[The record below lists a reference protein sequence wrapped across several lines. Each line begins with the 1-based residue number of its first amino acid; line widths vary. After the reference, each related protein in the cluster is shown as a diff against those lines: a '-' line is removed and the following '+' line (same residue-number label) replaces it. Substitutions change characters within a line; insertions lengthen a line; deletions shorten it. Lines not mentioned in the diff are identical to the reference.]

1 MQLSEPVAGTE
12 RYGRWGLNMTKLLCI
27 FLWCLAAVPIV
38 GQTSSPE
45 YQVGTIMKVSP
56 HHNSSGVQD
65 AAVPQYE
72 VSVKVGDNLFVVL
85 YTQPSGGTGVQF
97 AAGLQKLVLV
107 GTDTITFN
115 DTLGRSKV
123 APILQRQALPSQPAI
138 DWSKAP
144 SQYFSMKLQNLSDKL
159 NLTQDQQAKIKP
171 ILSQE
176 AGEAGQVI
184 GNPVLS
190 KEDQLNKV
198 EKLVQSS
205 DKKLRPF
212 LSPDQWNTL
221 LALRQDQKQELKT
234 LTENERDNP
243 PPK

>member
-1 MQLSEPVAGTE
+1 
-12 RYGRWGLNMTKLLCI
+12 MTKSLCVFLL
-27 FLWCLAAVPIV
+27 CLAAVPLL
-38 GQTSSPE
+38 GQTPSAQ
-45 YQVGTIMKVSP
+45 YQVGAIMKVSL
-56 HHNSSGVQD
+56 HHDTSG
-65 AAVPQYE
+65 AANAHVPQYD
-72 VSVKVGDNLFVVL
+72 VSVKVADTMYVVL
-85 YTQPSGGTGVQF
+85 YTQPSGSTGVQF

-115 DTLGRSKV
+115 DVLGRSTV
-123 APILQRQALPSQPAI
+123 VPILQRQALPSQPVI

-159 NLTQDQQAKIKP
+159 NLTPEQQTKIRP
-171 ILSQE
+171 SLSQE
-176 AGEAGQVI
+176 AGEAGQVM

-190 KEDQLNKV
+190 KEDQFNRV
-198 EKLVQSS
+198 EKIVQSS

-221 LALRQDQKQELKT
+221 QAMRQDQKLELKT
-234 LTENERDNP
+234 LTENERNNA

>member
-1 MQLSEPVAGTE
+1 MIKSLFVF
-12 RYGRWGLNMTKLLCI
+12 LL
-27 FLWCLAAVPIV
+27 CLAAVPLV
-38 GQTSSPE
+38 GETPSAQ
-45 YQVGTIMKVSP
+45 YQLGTIMKVNL
-56 HHNSSGVQD
+56 HHNTSGATVAD
-65 AAVPQYE
+65 APQYDI
-72 VSVKVGDNLFVVL
+72 SVKVGDTTYVVL
-85 YTQPSGGTGVQF
+85 YTQPSGSTGVQF

-115 DTLGRSKV
+115 DALGRSTV
-123 APILQRQALPSQPAI
+123 VPILQRQALPSQPAI

-144 SQYFSMKLQNLSDKL
+144 SQYFTMKLQNLSDRL
-159 NLTQDQQAKIKP
+159 NLTENQQAKIKP

-190 KEDQLNKV
+190 KEDQFNRV
-198 EKLVQSS
+198 EKIVQSS
-205 DKKLRPF
+205 DKKLKPF
-212 LSPDQWNTL
+212 LSPDQWSTL
-221 LALRQDQKQELKT
+221 QALRQDQKQELKT

>member
-1 MQLSEPVAGTE
+1 
-12 RYGRWGLNMTKLLCI
+12 MTKSLCVFLL
-27 FLWCLAAVPIV
+27 CLAAVPLL
-38 GQTSSPE
+38 GQTPSAQ
-45 YQVGTIMKVSP
+45 YQVGAIMKVSL
-56 HHNSSGVQD
+56 HHNPSG
-65 AAVPQYE
+65 AANSDVPQYDI
-72 VSVKVGDNLFVVL
+72 SVKVADTMYVVL
-85 YTQPSGGTGVQF
+85 YTQPSGSTGVQF

-115 DTLGRSKV
+115 DVLGRSTV
-123 APILQRQALPSQPAI
+123 VPILQRQPLPSQPVI

-159 NLTQDQQAKIKP
+159 NLTQDQQTKIRP

-176 AGEAGQVI
+176 AGEAGQVM

-190 KEDQLNKV
+190 KEDQFNRV
-198 EKLVQSS
+198 EKIVQSS

-212 LSPDQWNTL
+212 LSPDQWSTL
-221 LALRQDQKQELKT
+221 QAMRQDQKLELKT
-234 LTENERDNP
+234 LTENERNNA